1 MTSNKEFIP
10 QTKETLAKMG
20 AAKATQFNPDDGS
33 FRKLLGIK
41 EDEMVPLS
49 FTRVILNTQIL
60 NGKSS
65 VTVNNPTDVGKKSIT
80 LNTEVSK

>member
-33 FRKLLGIK
+33 FRKLLGIE
-41 EDEMVPLS
+41 EDKMVPLS
-49 FTRVILNTQIL
+49 FARAFLNVQIPHVK
-60 NGKSS
+60 NS
-65 VTVNNPTDVGKKSIT
+65 VTVNNPIDVGKKSIT
-80 LNTEVSK
+80 FKH

>member
-1 MTSNKEFIP
+1 MTSNKEFIS

-33 FRKLLGIK
+33 FMKLLGIK

-49 FTRVILNTQIL
+49 FARAFLNAQIPH
-60 NGKSS
+60 GKNS
-65 VTVNNPTDVGKKSIT
+65 VTMNNTTDVGKKSIT
-80 LNTEVSK
+80 FKH

>member
-1 MTSNKEFIP
+1 MTLNKEFIS

-33 FRKLLGIK
+33 FRKLLGIE

-49 FTRVILNTQIL
+49 FAPTFINAQIPHG
-60 NGKSS
+60 NNI

-80 LNTEVSK
+80 FKH